1 MELKYLRI
9 YEPSFIQFLLNGIA
23 DDKLEIGPQCI
34 QFLEDH
40 GKRMKDALKALG
52 EEFEIENKQIEDIK
66 QNTRVEEITDTEMA
80 SSS

>member
-52 EEFEIENKQIEDIK
+52 EEDEIENKQIEDIK